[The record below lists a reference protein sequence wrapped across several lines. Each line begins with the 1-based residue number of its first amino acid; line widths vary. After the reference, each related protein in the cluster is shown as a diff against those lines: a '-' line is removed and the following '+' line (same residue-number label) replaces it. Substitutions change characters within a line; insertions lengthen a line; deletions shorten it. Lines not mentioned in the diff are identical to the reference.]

1 MSIQWH
7 DKTALVTGANRGIG
21 LGLVQALINKG
32 LKQIYLAGRDFAA
45 QQSLA
50 IQLKNPVT
58 ELIPLQLDVTSAA
71 DIQQAAAT
79 ISQLDFLFN
88 NAGIATGTGFIA
100 ENSGEIAVREMATN
114 YFGPVNLTRALLP
127 ALKNSTGGA
136 IVNVSSIAGIANM
149 PLLGP
154 YSAAKAA
161 LHSFTQ
167 CLRAELSKTNLLVQ
181 GVYPGPIETR
191 LSEGYDMPKATPA
204 KVADVVLKAIENG
217 EEDVFPDAMSIHWY
231 ETFKSNPKQLEKEY
245 ASWLG

>member
-1 MSIQWH
+1 MNFNWQ

-21 LGLVQALINKG
+21 LGLVKALIARGVKEV
-32 LKQIYLAGRDFAA
+32 YLAGRDIEALEQLAA
-45 QQSLA
+45 N
-50 IQLKNPVT
+50 LKNPATQVT
-58 ELIPLQLDVTSAA
+58 PIKLDVTSAT
-71 DIQQAAAT
+71 DIRNASQD
-79 ISQLDFLFN
+79 IKQLDLLIN
-88 NAGIATGTGFIA
+88 NAGIATGSGFIG
-100 ENSGEIAVREMATN
+100 EDSGEIAVQEMATN

-127 ALKNSTGGA
+127 TLKKSNQGA
-136 IVNVSSIAGIANM
+136 IVNLSSIAGIANM

-154 YSAAKAA
+154 YSASKAA

-167 CLRAELSKTNLLVQ
+167 CLRAELAKTNLLVQ

-204 KVADVVLKAIENG
+204 EVADVVLKAIENE
-217 EEDVFPDAMSIHWY
+217 EEDVFPDAMSINWY

>member
-1 MSIQWH
+1 MTIYWQ

-21 LGLVQALINKG
+21 LGLVQALINRGIKR
-32 LKQIYLAGRDFAA
+32 LYLTGRDFNA
-45 QQSLA
+45 QKSLA
-50 IQLKNPVT
+50 ADLKNPVT
-58 ELIPLQLDVTSAA
+58 ELIPLQLDVTYSKDILQVAA
-71 DIQQAAAT
+71 Q

-88 NAGIATGTGFIA
+88 NAGIATGSGFIA
-100 ENSGEIAVREMATN
+100 ENSGDIAVQEMATN

-127 ALKNSTGGA
+127 ALKNSSGGA

-167 CLRAELSKTNLLVQ
+167 CLRAELSKTSLLVQ
-181 GVYPGPIETR
+181 GVYPGPIDTR
-191 LSEGYDMPKATPA
+191 LSAGYEILKPTPA
-204 KVADVVLKAIENG
+204 EVANVVLNAIENQ
-217 EEDVFPDAMSIHWY
+217 EEDVFPDAMSVHWY
-231 ETFKSNPKQLEKEY
+231 QTFKADPKQLEKEY

>member
-1 MSIQWH
+1 MNIQWH
-7 DKTALVTGANRGIG
+7 NKTALVTGANRGIG

-32 LKQIYLAGRDFAA
+32 LKQIYLAGRDFSA
-45 QQSLA
+45 QQALA

-100 ENSGEIAVREMATN
+100 ENSGDIAVQEMATN

-167 CLRAELSKTNLLVQ
+167 CLRAELSKTHLLVQ

-204 KVADVVLKAIENG
+204 EVADVVLKAIEHG
-217 EEDVFPDAMSIHWY
+217 DEDVFPDAMSIHWY
-231 ETFKSNPKQLEKEY
+231 ETFKANPKQLEKEY

>member
-1 MSIQWH
+1 MSIHWQ
-7 DKTALVTGANRGIG
+7 DKTALITGANRGIG

-32 LKQIYLAGRDFAA
+32 IKRIYLTGRDFAA

-50 IQLKNPVT
+50 IQLKNPAT
-58 ELIPLQLDVTSAA
+58 ELIALQLDVTSAK

-88 NAGIATGTGFIA
+88 NAGIATG
-100 ENSGEIAVREMATN
+100 SGDIAVQEMATN

-127 ALKNSTGGA
+127 ALKKSSGGA

-167 CLRAELSKTNLLVQ
+167 CLRAELAKTHLLVQ

-191 LSEGYDMPKATPA
+191 LTEGFDLPKATPA
-204 KVADVVLKAIENG
+204 EVADVVLAAIENG
-217 EEDVFPDAMSIHWY
+217 EEDVFPDAMSLNWY
-231 ETFKSNPKQLEKEY
+231 ETFKANPKQLEKEY